1 MSQKNNLQ
9 NVLVTI
15 VCVSTLACITS
26 CVGTDFIDDPI
37 VGEKI
42 TVSSRTLALLPNEK
56 AQANAVYFDKYGL
69 EHNVPLR
76 WQSSNSAIA
85 EVSSTGVITGKSAG
99 QALIQPFFE
108 NFLGPQI
115 QVTVVSDPNAVAT
128 VELKQPSSTKL
139 SLGAKVQLEVVVK
152 NITGTVLLGKS
163 IDWFSENSNL
173 LTVNSAGLVEAVGSG
188 IAGIHTKV
196 NGVKS
201 NVIDFDV
208 TGSLRKASFTQAGGY
223 IAKGSATLE
232 QQGASITLKL
242 SADFD
247 TDFVLGTFIYLANS
261 TNGST
266 VRSAGLE
273 LGQIFKDG
281 AASFDVTKIKPTI
294 ALNEYRYVII
304 LCKPASVTFGFADL
318 K

>member
-1 MSQKNNLQ
+1 MSQNNNI
-9 NVLVTI
+9 NVSIRIACMSLI
-15 VCVSTLACITS
+15 ACLASCI
-26 CVGTDFIDDPI
+26 GTDFTDDPI

-42 TVSSRTLALLPNEK
+42 IVSSRTLALLPNEK
-56 AQANAVYFDKYGL
+56 TQANAVYFDKYGF
-69 EHNVPLR
+69 EQNVPLQ

-85 EVSSTGVITGKSAG
+85 EVSIIGLIIGKSAG

-115 QVTVVSDPNAVAT
+115 QVTVVSDPTAVAT

-152 NITGTVLLGKS
+152 NIAGIILLGKS

-173 LTVNSAGLVEAVGSG
+173 LTVNSTGLVDAVGSG
-188 IAGIHTKV
+188 IAGIHAKV

-201 NVIDFDV
+201 NIIDFDV
-208 TGSLRKASFTQAGGY
+208 TGFLRTASFTQAGGH
-223 IAKGSATLE
+223 IAKGSATIE

-242 SADFD
+242 SSNFD
-247 TDFVLGTFIYLANS
+247 TDFALGTYIYLANS

-281 AASFDVTKIKPTI
+281 AATFDVTKIKPNIT
-294 ALNEYRYVII
+294 LNEYRYVII